1 MEWIKKEI
9 ERLFEDL
16 GFERIFI
23 KKDTV
28 FKSEKVYCKLTFIET
43 LRSYVIE
50 YADSY
55 EEAKNNLYEDGDL
68 HATTLDFND
77 LLLGLRKEI
86 IANMQND

>member
-23 KKDTV
+23 KEDAV

-68 HATTLDFND
+68 HAITLDFND
-77 LLLGLRKEI
+77 LLLALRKEI
-86 IANMQND
+86 GANMQNN